1 MGIGVG
7 WVASVPPAHCSAAKK
22 PLDEARMGRKG
33 SLQGEKKETG
43 ALLQFVF
50 LCSHGCEC
58 THKHTHTH
66 QPREGGR
73 AGLRSRGGRA
83 RKGETKE
90 VGGHTHRL
98 SLSCPLSHNPGAPA
112 GTGREGTS

>member
-1 MGIGVG
+1 MKPG
-7 WVASVPPAHCSAAKK
+7 WGEREVSRV
-22 PLDEARMGRKG
+22 RKRRQEPCY
-33 SLQGEKKETG
+33 SLSSCAPTG
-43 ALLQFVF
+43 A
-50 LCSHGCEC
+50 SAH
-58 THKHTHTH
+58 TNTHTH